1 MNVNDGPSFS
11 YAAISEALT
20 GDNTISA
27 GVSGKAILVWKI
39 MNVVAGITS
48 LTIKD
53 GAAVNLTGAIPMV
66 ANGSMTLPFD
76 EAPWFK
82 TSPGNGF
89 VINSSGIAV
98 QQSGVVVYSLSP
110 ANVQP

>member
-1 MNVNDGPSFS
+1 MNVNDGPSFL
-11 YAAISEALT
+11 YAPINAALT
-20 GDNTISA
+20 GDNTIIP
-27 GVSGKAILVWKI
+27 GVAGKAIFVWKI

-53 GAAVNLTGAIPMV
+53 GAAINLTGAIPMV

-76 EAPWFK
+76 ESPWFK
-82 TSPGNGF
+82 TSPGNGL

-98 QQSGVVVYSLSP
+98 QQSGVVVYSL
-110 ANVQP
+110 

>member
-11 YAAISEALT
+11 YAAISAALT
-20 GDNTISA
+20 GDNTIIA
-27 GVSGKAILVWKI
+27 GVSGKA
-39 MNVVAGITS
+39 T
-48 LTIKD
+48 
-53 GAAVNLTGAIPMV
+53 
-66 ANGSMTLPFD
+66 NGSMTLPFD